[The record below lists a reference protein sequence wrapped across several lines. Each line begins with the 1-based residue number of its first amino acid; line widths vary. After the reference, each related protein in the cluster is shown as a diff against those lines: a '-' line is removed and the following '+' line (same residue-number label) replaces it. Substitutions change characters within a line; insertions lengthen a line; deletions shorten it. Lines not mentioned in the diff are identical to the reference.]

1 MTKKVLIK
9 LIIAAG
15 IIVIGIFL
23 TRDSLIGE
31 EKANSLIDNNNDEK
45 IITVA
50 AVNSGAPYLYRARS
64 GEEIGYN
71 ADVLSLLSEKLNVK
85 FIFIDVA
92 FDTAMEMLNNNEIN
106 LVLGLQ
112 YNPAYVDSIK
122 YSKPFIENESSVFV
136 KASARGINGFSDLEG
151 KKVAVYK
158 NDPSYSYLS
167 SLSGIRVFK
176 TESLEDAAMMLRYG
190 TVDAWVGNYRESILL
205 LKNSNFEGTIKMVG
219 KGVELFPSA
228 IAANKSEIELIKL
241 INIGIDSI
249 KDSDELSA
257 IENKWF
263 GEIIEGDNTDLKHYL
278 YLAVGT
284 VVSLAIIVVIIARIN
299 KILKNEVDRRTTEI
313 EHRKKMSE
321 GMLQSLSEGIITI
334 DSEKKILFIND
345 KVLEFINID
354 SKEECI
360 GKYIEETALKAIV
373 YMHHLEQCLNEN
385 EKVIGAERRI
395 KLGNL
400 DLEIYEYNITPIIL
414 PLSDGLTSSGAT
426 IAIRD
431 NTENIVLKERMM
443 KIDKLQS
450 IGRMTAGVAHEL
462 RNPLTS
468 MDMYIKLLPQ
478 KYNNEAFRTLMIEDL
493 SGEIKRMNTIV
504 DNLLDLSKVNKP
516 KVETFNLSKEIT
528 GIIRLVKLQTNMS
541 NLVFVQEIDKHIQI
555 HFDKNQFAQVCVNIL
570 SNAVEKLEHE
580 KEGQIKVS
588 AKLVNNVVKLHF
600 EDSGEAIPKEIIE
613 SIFEPFY
620 TTKDKGNGLGL
631 SIVYEL
637 VVKNEGAITAYN
649 SEQNRAVFAL
659 DLKGELIYG

>member
-1 MTKKVLIK
+1 MTRKSLIK
-9 LIIAAG
+9 LMMVIG
-15 IIVIGIFL
+15 IIVIGGL
-23 TRDSLIGE
+23 LIRAYFVDE
-31 EKANSLIDNNNDEK
+31 EKANLLISQSEGEK
-45 IITVA
+45 AITIA
-50 AVNSGAPYLYRARS
+50 AVNSGAPYLYRSGS

-71 ADVLSLLSEKLNVK
+71 ADVLALLSEKLNVK
-85 FIFIDVA
+85 FVFIDVA
-92 FDTAMEMLNNNEIN
+92 FDTAMEMLNNHEID
-106 LVLGLQ
+106 LILGLQ
-112 YNPAYVDSIK
+112 YNPDYVDSIK

-136 KASARGINGFSDLEG
+136 KASSRGINGFGDLEG

-167 SLSGIRVFK
+167 SLSGIRIFK

-205 LKNSNFEGTIKMVG
+205 LKNSNFEGTIKIVG

-228 IAANKSEIELIKL
+228 IAANKSQVELIQL
-241 INIGIDSI
+241 INVGIDSI
-249 KDSDELSA
+249 KDSDELSE

-263 GEIIEGDNTDLKHYL
+263 GEIIEGDNTNLKHYL
-278 YLAVGT
+278 YIAVGT

-299 KILKNEVDRRTTEI
+299 KLLKREVDRRTAEI

-334 DSEKKILFIND
+334 DSEKKIIFIND
-345 KVLEFINID
+345 KVLELIHME
-354 SKEECI
+354 SLEKCI
-360 GKYIEETALKAIV
+360 GKNIEETALKDIIYV
-373 YMHHLEQCLNEN
+373 YHLEQCLKDR
-385 EKVIGAERRI
+385 EKVIGAERRF
-395 KLGNL
+395 KLSNL
-400 DLEIYEYNITPIIL
+400 DSKIYEYNITPILL
-414 PLSDGLTSSGAT
+414 PLSDGLTVPGAT

-431 NTENIVLKERMM
+431 NTENIVLKERMI

-450 IGRMTAGVAHEL
+450 IGRMTAEVAHEL

-478 KYNNEAFRTLMIEDL
+478 KYSNESFRTLMIEDL
-493 SGEIKRMNTIV
+493 SSEIKRMNAIV

-516 KVETFNLSKEIT
+516 KVETFNLSREIT
-528 GIIRLVKLQTNMS
+528 GIIRLVKLQPNMS
-541 NLVFVQEIDKHIQI
+541 KLDFVQEIDKHIQI

-570 SNAVEKLEHE
+570 SNAVEKLESE

-588 AKLVNNVVKLHF
+588 AKVVDHVVRLYF
-600 EDSGEAIPKEIIE
+600 EDSGDAIPKDIIE

-637 VVKNEGAITAYN
+637 VSKNNGTIRAYN
-649 SEQNRAVFAL
+649 SAQNRPTFAL
-659 DLKGELIYG
+659 DLKGELMYG